1 MFSAKLF
8 SFSRLRDLLHNGN
21 HLSLSLSR
29 VCALFSSRRRG
40 IPSALL
46 VWLSRTQAK
55 GELIH
60 SSFFVF
66 MHLWDPILQPLSFH
80 IPPGMGGCTP
90 PTPFG
95 RWDVQTCGRS
105 DESFRPIAVHI
116 LWCHNPQ
123 RHQIS
128 LRSGETTPLLPVSK
142 TTRADIGNC
151 STPLPVTDSD
161 SIGVA
166 SRAWVR
172 RSRVSGFVLTIPEL
186 MNVEPAAG
194 WLAFQR
200 RVGKAGSVRLG

>member
-66 MHLWDPILQPLSFH
+66 MHLWEPILQPLSFH
-80 IPPGMGGCTP
+80 IHPGMGGCTP
-90 PTPFG
+90 PRLSDVGTF
-95 RWDVQTCGRS
+95 RRADVQT
-105 DESFRPIAVHI
+105 
-116 LWCHNPQ
+116 NPFVPLRCTYFGATIRKGTRFLCDPGKQ
-123 RHQIS
+123 
-128 LRSGETTPLLPVSK
+128 LRS
-142 TTRADIGNC
+142 
-151 STPLPVTDSD
+151 
-161 SIGVA
+161 
-166 SRAWVR
+166 SRCLRLRERISGTVPH
-172 RSRVSGFVLTIPEL
+172 RSRSQTPIRSELQVVPGFDVL
-186 MNVEPAAG
+186 G
-194 WLAFQR
+194 FQ
-200 RVGKAGSVRLG
+200 GLYLQSLS